1 MKTVYIP
8 KGETVHYESLA
19 TEHLVVHG
27 RLHVTYGVKAQSITG
42 SGVIDAGSIN
52 ADTVCIDDVESGT
65 VICKRLIAKRVQ
77 APEVFASESA
87 AVSCFLSAAYVETG
101 KLTAAISEVDEVVA
115 QEVVNLTPKKR
126 TLFGTLFASML
137 RSFWTA
143 LTAPRQ
149 KAEVLDAEFVPAQ
162 EDHTETVQN
171 EGSAEFSASD
181 QSVPEVEEKQE
192 DVVDEELNRIVGLF
206 KLSREQGYNPDV
218 AIRMCFV
225 DETGTL
231 HELNRTRR
239 KNRMTITYDGYEI
252 RQLDLA
258 DLFGERDVFLS
269 ILNPLYFIEEL
280 GEDGKKLLERY
291 LPTIPHETVLSQLSE
306 PVREHLKNETIL
318 SPEGSLKRCREEI
331 RSLEERIT
339 YLRGQKDLA
348 ASQGESH
355 EQAEQE
361 VTLQADL
368 LRREIAELEQ
378 RQFSSMDVSAM
389 QERLVELSGRYEEAA
404 RDERADTSKLRE
416 QLQLLREKIARRE
429 VEKYQSKFTEALAE
443 ASARVKDLGVRYQRE
458 NAAYKAF
465 HAGMEC
471 PACHRSVTEQSLP
484 EVQAALKKVLSEL
497 YAAGSEQRAQLI
509 ELQEMDKKAA
519 DTFAQFKEDDLGKWA
534 AEAAEMEQ
542 RCASLAEQASAETER
557 LRAEIQT
564 LTADLEYGNLSQS
577 EYDHLGTCREELR
590 QSEAKIAALQTMT
603 AAQLPDFD
611 REIAQANAS
620 IAEIKRKMANVIAYI
635 SKRAELTFSQ
645 LKMNRVEISLYDV
658 VKSTGEVKDTFKFQ
672 YGGRR
677 YDRLSLSE
685 KIRAGME
692 VSELMKRLTG
702 RNYPV
707 FVDNMESVDDLANVR
722 PTGQIIMAKCVSG
735 AALQVKPI
743 RPIAFAEQRAA

>member
-1 MKTVYIP
+1 MKKIEQFQITSLMLSGFKSYEEPTELVFGNPTVITGGNGRGKSSIADAIAFAVTGCP
-8 KGETVHYESLA
+8 FFGER
-19 TEHLVVHG
+19 G
-27 RLHVTYGVKAQSITG
+27 IDRLH
-42 SGVIDAGSIN
+42 
-52 ADTVCIDDVESGT
+52 
-65 VICKRLIAKRVQ
+65 
-77 APEVFASESA
+77 
-87 AVSCFLSAAYVETG
+87 
-101 KLTAAISEVDEVVA
+101 
-115 QEVVNLTPKKR
+115 
-126 TLFGTLFASML
+126 
-137 RSFWTA
+137 
-143 LTAPRQ
+143 
-149 KAEVLDAEFVPAQ
+149 
-162 EDHTETVQN
+162 N
-171 EGSAEFSASD
+171 E
-181 QSVPEVEEKQE
+181 
-192 DVVDEELNRIVGLF
+192 N
-206 KLSREQGYNPDV
+206 NPDV
-218 AIRMCFV
+218 AIRMCLV

-269 ILNPLYFIEEL
+269 IFNPLYFIEEL

-331 RSLEERIT
+331 RGLEERIT

-361 VTLQADL
+361 LTLQADT
-368 LRREIAELEQ
+368 LREEIAELEQ

-404 RDERADTSKLRE
+404 RDERTDTSKLRE
-416 QLQLLREKIARRE
+416 QIQTLREKIARRE
-429 VEKYQSKFTEALAE
+429 GEQYQSKFTEALAE

-458 NAAYKAF
+458 SAAYKAF

-590 QSEAKIAALQTMT
+590 QSEAKIAALQDMT

>member
-1 MKTVYIP
+1 MLSGFKSYEEPTELVFGNPTVITGGNGRGKSSIADAIAFAVTGCP
-8 KGETVHYESLA
+8 FFGER
-19 TEHLVVHG
+19 G
-27 RLHVTYGVKAQSITG
+27 IDRLH
-42 SGVIDAGSIN
+42 
-52 ADTVCIDDVESGT
+52 
-65 VICKRLIAKRVQ
+65 
-77 APEVFASESA
+77 
-87 AVSCFLSAAYVETG
+87 
-101 KLTAAISEVDEVVA
+101 
-115 QEVVNLTPKKR
+115 
-126 TLFGTLFASML
+126 
-137 RSFWTA
+137 
-143 LTAPRQ
+143 
-149 KAEVLDAEFVPAQ
+149 
-162 EDHTETVQN
+162 N
-171 EGSAEFSASD
+171 E
-181 QSVPEVEEKQE
+181 
-192 DVVDEELNRIVGLF
+192 N
-206 KLSREQGYNPDV
+206 NPDI

-331 RSLEERIT
+331 RGLEERIT

-361 VTLQADL
+361 LTLQADT
-368 LRREIAELEQ
+368 LREEIAELEQ
-378 RQFSSMDVSAM
+378 RQFSGMDVSAM

-404 RDERADTSKLRE
+404 RDERTDTSKLRE
-416 QLQLLREKIARRE
+416 QLQTLREKIARRE
-429 VEKYQSKFTEALAE
+429 GDQYLSKFTEALAE

-471 PACHRSVTEQSLP
+471 PACHRSVTEQSLS

-735 AALQVKPI
+735 AALQVKPV

>member
-1 MKTVYIP
+1 MKKIEQFQITSLMLSGFKSYEEPTELVFGNPTVITGGNGRGKSSIADAIAFAVTGCP
-8 KGETVHYESLA
+8 FFGER
-19 TEHLVVHG
+19 G
-27 RLHVTYGVKAQSITG
+27 IDRLH
-42 SGVIDAGSIN
+42 
-52 ADTVCIDDVESGT
+52 
-65 VICKRLIAKRVQ
+65 
-77 APEVFASESA
+77 
-87 AVSCFLSAAYVETG
+87 
-101 KLTAAISEVDEVVA
+101 
-115 QEVVNLTPKKR
+115 
-126 TLFGTLFASML
+126 
-137 RSFWTA
+137 
-143 LTAPRQ
+143 
-149 KAEVLDAEFVPAQ
+149 
-162 EDHTETVQN
+162 N
-171 EGSAEFSASD
+171 E
-181 QSVPEVEEKQE
+181 
-192 DVVDEELNRIVGLF
+192 N
-206 KLSREQGYNPDV
+206 NPDA

-269 ILNPLYFIEEL
+269 IFNPLYFIEEL

-331 RSLEERIT
+331 RGLEERIT

-361 VTLQADL
+361 LTLQADT
-368 LRREIAELEQ
+368 LREEIAELEQ
-378 RQFSSMDVSAM
+378 RQFSGMDVSDM

-404 RDERADTSKLRE
+404 RDERTDTSKLRE
-416 QLQLLREKIARRE
+416 QLQILREKIARRE
-429 VEKYQSKFTEALAE
+429 GEQYQSKFTEALAE

-458 NAAYKAF
+458 SAAYKAF

-611 REIAQANAS
+611 REIAQANAN
-620 IAEIKRKMANVIAYI
+620 IAEIKRKMADVIAYI

-735 AALQVKPI
+735 AALQVKPV
-743 RPIAFAEQRAA
+743 RPIVFAEQRAA

>member
-1 MKTVYIP
+1 MKKIEQFQITSLMLSGFKSYEEPTELVFGNPTVITGGNGRGKSSIADAIAFAVTGCP
-8 KGETVHYESLA
+8 FFGER
-19 TEHLVVHG
+19 G
-27 RLHVTYGVKAQSITG
+27 IDRLH
-42 SGVIDAGSIN
+42 
-52 ADTVCIDDVESGT
+52 
-65 VICKRLIAKRVQ
+65 
-77 APEVFASESA
+77 
-87 AVSCFLSAAYVETG
+87 
-101 KLTAAISEVDEVVA
+101 
-115 QEVVNLTPKKR
+115 
-126 TLFGTLFASML
+126 
-137 RSFWTA
+137 
-143 LTAPRQ
+143 
-149 KAEVLDAEFVPAQ
+149 
-162 EDHTETVQN
+162 N
-171 EGSAEFSASD
+171 E
-181 QSVPEVEEKQE
+181 
-192 DVVDEELNRIVGLF
+192 N
-206 KLSREQGYNPDV
+206 NPDV

-269 ILNPLYFIEEL
+269 IFNPLYFIEEL

-331 RSLEERIT
+331 RGLEERIT

-404 RDERADTSKLRE
+404 RDEHTDTSKLRE
-416 QLQLLREKIARRE
+416 QLQTLREKIARRE
-429 VEKYQSKFTEALAE
+429 GEQYQSKFTEALAE

-458 NAAYKAF
+458 SAAYKAF

-519 DTFAQFKEDDLGKWA
+519 DAFAQFKEDDLGKWA

-564 LTADLEYGNLSQS
+564 LTADLEYGNLSQA
-577 EYDHLGTCREELR
+577 EYDRLGTCREELR
-590 QSEAKIAALQTMT
+590 QSEAKIAALQDMT

-611 REIAQANAS
+611 REIARANAN
-620 IAEIKRKMANVIAYI
+620 IAEIKRKMADVIAYI

-645 LKMNRVEISLYDV
+645 LKMNRVKISLYDV

-735 AALQVKPI
+735 AALQVKPV

>member
-1 MKTVYIP
+1 MNKIEQFRITGMTISGFKSYEAPTELTFGDPTVITGGNGRGKSSIADAIAFAVTGCP
-8 KGETVHYESLA
+8 FFGER
-19 TEHLVVHG
+19 G
-27 RLHVTYGVKAQSITG
+27 IDRLH
-42 SGVIDAGSIN
+42 
-52 ADTVCIDDVESGT
+52 
-65 VICKRLIAKRVQ
+65 
-77 APEVFASESA
+77 
-87 AVSCFLSAAYVETG
+87 
-101 KLTAAISEVDEVVA
+101 
-115 QEVVNLTPKKR
+115 
-126 TLFGTLFASML
+126 
-137 RSFWTA
+137 
-143 LTAPRQ
+143 
-149 KAEVLDAEFVPAQ
+149 
-162 EDHTETVQN
+162 N
-171 EGSAEFSASD
+171 E
-181 QSVPEVEEKQE
+181 
-192 DVVDEELNRIVGLF
+192 N
-206 KLSREQGYNPDV
+206 NPDV

-269 ILNPLYFIEEL
+269 IFNPLYFIEEL

-331 RSLEERIT
+331 RGLEERIT

-361 VTLQADL
+361 LTLQADT
-368 LRREIAELEQ
+368 LREEIAELEQ
-378 RQFSSMDVSAM
+378 RQFSGMDVSDM

-404 RDERADTSKLRE
+404 RDERTDTSKLRE
-416 QLQLLREKIARRE
+416 QLQTLREKIARRE
-429 VEKYQSKFTEALAE
+429 GEQYQSKFTEALAE

-458 NAAYKAF
+458 SAAYKAF

-542 RCASLAEQASAETER
+542 RCASLAEQASAETEC

-658 VKSTGEVKDTFKFQ
+658 MKSTGEVKDTFKFQ

-735 AALQVKPI
+735 AALQVKPV
-743 RPIAFAEQRAA
+743 RPIVFAEQRAA

>member
-1 MKTVYIP
+1 MKKIEQFQITSLMLSGFKSYEEPTELVFGNPTVITGGNGRGKSSIADAIAFAVTGCP
-8 KGETVHYESLA
+8 FFGER
-19 TEHLVVHG
+19 G
-27 RLHVTYGVKAQSITG
+27 IDRLH
-42 SGVIDAGSIN
+42 
-52 ADTVCIDDVESGT
+52 
-65 VICKRLIAKRVQ
+65 
-77 APEVFASESA
+77 
-87 AVSCFLSAAYVETG
+87 
-101 KLTAAISEVDEVVA
+101 
-115 QEVVNLTPKKR
+115 
-126 TLFGTLFASML
+126 
-137 RSFWTA
+137 
-143 LTAPRQ
+143 
-149 KAEVLDAEFVPAQ
+149 
-162 EDHTETVQN
+162 N
-171 EGSAEFSASD
+171 E
-181 QSVPEVEEKQE
+181 
-192 DVVDEELNRIVGLF
+192 N
-206 KLSREQGYNPDV
+206 NPDV

-231 HELNRTRR
+231 HELNRARR

-361 VTLQADL
+361 LTLQADT
-368 LRREIAELEQ
+368 LREEIAELEQ
-378 RQFSSMDVSAM
+378 RQFSGMDVSDM

-471 PACHRSVTEQSLP
+471 PACHRSVTEQSLS

-542 RCASLAEQASAETER
+542 RCASLAEQASAETEC

-564 LTADLEYGNLSQS
+564 LTADLEYGNLSQA
-577 EYDHLGTCREELR
+577 EYDRLGTCREELR
-590 QSEAKIAALQTMT
+590 QSEAKIAALQDMT

-611 REIAQANAS
+611 REIAQANAN
-620 IAEIKRKMANVIAYI
+620 IAEIKRKMADVIAYI

>member
-1 MKTVYIP
+1 MKKIKQFQITSLMLSGFKSYEEPTELVFGNPTVITGGNGRGKSSIADAIAFAVTGCP
-8 KGETVHYESLA
+8 FFGER
-19 TEHLVVHG
+19 G
-27 RLHVTYGVKAQSITG
+27 IDRLH
-42 SGVIDAGSIN
+42 
-52 ADTVCIDDVESGT
+52 
-65 VICKRLIAKRVQ
+65 
-77 APEVFASESA
+77 
-87 AVSCFLSAAYVETG
+87 
-101 KLTAAISEVDEVVA
+101 
-115 QEVVNLTPKKR
+115 
-126 TLFGTLFASML
+126 
-137 RSFWTA
+137 
-143 LTAPRQ
+143 
-149 KAEVLDAEFVPAQ
+149 
-162 EDHTETVQN
+162 N
-171 EGSAEFSASD
+171 E
-181 QSVPEVEEKQE
+181 
-192 DVVDEELNRIVGLF
+192 N
-206 KLSREQGYNPDV
+206 NPDV

-331 RSLEERIT
+331 RSLEEHIT

-361 VTLQADL
+361 LTLQADT
-368 LRREIAELEQ
+368 LREEIAELEQ
-378 RQFSSMDVSAM
+378 RQFSGMDVSDM

-471 PACHRSVTEQSLP
+471 PACHRSVTEQSLS

-519 DTFAQFKEDDLGKWA
+519 DTFARFKEDDLGKWA

-542 RCASLAEQASAETER
+542 RCASLAEQASAETEC

-564 LTADLEYGNLSQS
+564 LTADLEYGNLSQA
-577 EYDHLGTCREELR
+577 EYDRLGTCREELR
-590 QSEAKIAALQTMT
+590 QSEAKIAALQDMT

-611 REIAQANAS
+611 REIAQANAN
-620 IAEIKRKMANVIAYI
+620 IAEIKRKMADVIAYI

>member
-1 MKTVYIP
+1 MKKIEQFQITSLMLSGFKSYEEPTELVFGNPTVITGGNGRGKSSIADAIAFAVTGCP
-8 KGETVHYESLA
+8 FFGER
-19 TEHLVVHG
+19 G
-27 RLHVTYGVKAQSITG
+27 IDRLH
-42 SGVIDAGSIN
+42 
-52 ADTVCIDDVESGT
+52 
-65 VICKRLIAKRVQ
+65 
-77 APEVFASESA
+77 
-87 AVSCFLSAAYVETG
+87 
-101 KLTAAISEVDEVVA
+101 
-115 QEVVNLTPKKR
+115 
-126 TLFGTLFASML
+126 
-137 RSFWTA
+137 
-143 LTAPRQ
+143 
-149 KAEVLDAEFVPAQ
+149 
-162 EDHTETVQN
+162 N
-171 EGSAEFSASD
+171 E
-181 QSVPEVEEKQE
+181 
-192 DVVDEELNRIVGLF
+192 N
-206 KLSREQGYNPDV
+206 NPDA

-269 ILNPLYFIEEL
+269 IFNPLYFIEEL

-331 RSLEERIT
+331 RGLEERIT

-361 VTLQADL
+361 LTLQADT
-368 LRREIAELEQ
+368 LREEIAELEQ
-378 RQFSSMDVSAM
+378 RQFSGMDVSDM

-471 PACHRSVTEQSLP
+471 PACHRSVTEQSLS

-519 DTFAQFKEDDLGKWA
+519 DTFARFKEDDLGKWA

-590 QSEAKIAALQTMT
+590 QSEAKIAALQDMT

-611 REIAQANAS
+611 REIAQANAN
-620 IAEIKRKMANVIAYI
+620 IAEIKRKMADVIAYI

-672 YGGRR
+672 YSGRR

>member
-1 MKTVYIP
+1 MKKIEQFQITSLMLSGFKSYEEPTELVFGNPTVITGGNGRGKSSIADAIAFAVTGCP
-8 KGETVHYESLA
+8 FFGER
-19 TEHLVVHG
+19 G
-27 RLHVTYGVKAQSITG
+27 IDRLH
-42 SGVIDAGSIN
+42 
-52 ADTVCIDDVESGT
+52 
-65 VICKRLIAKRVQ
+65 
-77 APEVFASESA
+77 
-87 AVSCFLSAAYVETG
+87 
-101 KLTAAISEVDEVVA
+101 
-115 QEVVNLTPKKR
+115 
-126 TLFGTLFASML
+126 
-137 RSFWTA
+137 
-143 LTAPRQ
+143 
-149 KAEVLDAEFVPAQ
+149 
-162 EDHTETVQN
+162 N
-171 EGSAEFSASD
+171 E
-181 QSVPEVEEKQE
+181 
-192 DVVDEELNRIVGLF
+192 N
-206 KLSREQGYNPDV
+206 NPDA

-269 ILNPLYFIEEL
+269 IFNPLYFIEEL

-331 RSLEERIT
+331 RGLEERIT

-361 VTLQADL
+361 LTLQADT
-368 LRREIAELEQ
+368 LREEIAELEQ
-378 RQFSSMDVSAM
+378 RQFSGMDVSDM

-458 NAAYKAF
+458 SAAYKAF

-611 REIAQANAS
+611 REIAQANAN
-620 IAEIKRKMANVIAYI
+620 IAEIKRKMADVIAYI

-735 AALQVKPI
+735 AALQVKPV
-743 RPIAFAEQRAA
+743 RPIVFAEQRAA

>member
-1 MKTVYIP
+1 MKKIEQFQITSLMLSGFKSYEEPTELVFGNPTVITGGNGRGKSSIADAIAFAVTGCP
-8 KGETVHYESLA
+8 FFGER
-19 TEHLVVHG
+19 G
-27 RLHVTYGVKAQSITG
+27 IDRLH
-42 SGVIDAGSIN
+42 
-52 ADTVCIDDVESGT
+52 
-65 VICKRLIAKRVQ
+65 
-77 APEVFASESA
+77 
-87 AVSCFLSAAYVETG
+87 
-101 KLTAAISEVDEVVA
+101 
-115 QEVVNLTPKKR
+115 
-126 TLFGTLFASML
+126 
-137 RSFWTA
+137 
-143 LTAPRQ
+143 
-149 KAEVLDAEFVPAQ
+149 
-162 EDHTETVQN
+162 N
-171 EGSAEFSASD
+171 E
-181 QSVPEVEEKQE
+181 
-192 DVVDEELNRIVGLF
+192 N
-206 KLSREQGYNPDV
+206 NPDV

-269 ILNPLYFIEEL
+269 IFNPLYFIEEL

-331 RSLEERIT
+331 RGLEERIT

-361 VTLQADL
+361 LTLQADT
-368 LRREIAELEQ
+368 LREEIAELEQ
-378 RQFSSMDVSAM
+378 RQFFGMDVSDM

-404 RDERADTSKLRE
+404 RDERTDTSKLRE
-416 QLQLLREKIARRE
+416 QLQTLREKIARRE
-429 VEKYQSKFTEALAE
+429 GEQYQSKFTEALAE

-458 NAAYKAF
+458 SAAYKAF

-577 EYDHLGTCREELR
+577 EYNHLGTCREELR

-735 AALQVKPI
+735 AALQVKPV
-743 RPIAFAEQRAA
+743 RPIVFAEQRAA

>member
-1 MKTVYIP
+1 MKKIEQFQITSLMLSGFKSYEEPTELVFGNPTVITGGNGRGKSSIADAIAFAVTGCP
-8 KGETVHYESLA
+8 FFGER
-19 TEHLVVHG
+19 G
-27 RLHVTYGVKAQSITG
+27 IDRLH
-42 SGVIDAGSIN
+42 
-52 ADTVCIDDVESGT
+52 
-65 VICKRLIAKRVQ
+65 
-77 APEVFASESA
+77 
-87 AVSCFLSAAYVETG
+87 
-101 KLTAAISEVDEVVA
+101 
-115 QEVVNLTPKKR
+115 
-126 TLFGTLFASML
+126 
-137 RSFWTA
+137 
-143 LTAPRQ
+143 
-149 KAEVLDAEFVPAQ
+149 
-162 EDHTETVQN
+162 N
-171 EGSAEFSASD
+171 E
-181 QSVPEVEEKQE
+181 
-192 DVVDEELNRIVGLF
+192 N
-206 KLSREQGYNPDV
+206 NPDV

-318 SPEGSLKRCREEI
+318 SPEGSLKRCREGI

-361 VTLQADL
+361 LTLQADT
-368 LRREIAELEQ
+368 LREEIAELEQ
-378 RQFSSMDVSAM
+378 RQFSGMDVSDM

-404 RDERADTSKLRE
+404 RDERTDTSKLRE
-416 QLQLLREKIARRE
+416 QLQTLREKIARRE
-429 VEKYQSKFTEALAE
+429 GEQYQSKFTEALAE

>member
-1 MKTVYIP
+1 MKKIEQFQITSLMLSGFKSYEEPTELVFGNPTVITGGNGRGKSSIADAIAFAVTGCP
-8 KGETVHYESLA
+8 FFGER
-19 TEHLVVHG
+19 G
-27 RLHVTYGVKAQSITG
+27 IDRLH
-42 SGVIDAGSIN
+42 
-52 ADTVCIDDVESGT
+52 
-65 VICKRLIAKRVQ
+65 
-77 APEVFASESA
+77 
-87 AVSCFLSAAYVETG
+87 
-101 KLTAAISEVDEVVA
+101 
-115 QEVVNLTPKKR
+115 
-126 TLFGTLFASML
+126 
-137 RSFWTA
+137 
-143 LTAPRQ
+143 
-149 KAEVLDAEFVPAQ
+149 
-162 EDHTETVQN
+162 N
-171 EGSAEFSASD
+171 E
-181 QSVPEVEEKQE
+181 
-192 DVVDEELNRIVGLF
+192 N
-206 KLSREQGYNPDV
+206 NPDV

-269 ILNPLYFIEEL
+269 IFNPLYFIEEL

-331 RSLEERIT
+331 RGLEERIT

-361 VTLQADL
+361 LTLQADT
-368 LRREIAELEQ
+368 LREEIAELEQ
-378 RQFSSMDVSAM
+378 RQFSGMDVSDM

-404 RDERADTSKLRE
+404 RDERTDTSKLRE
-416 QLQLLREKIARRE
+416 QLQTLREKIARRE
-429 VEKYQSKFTEALAE
+429 GEQYQSKFTEALAE

-458 NAAYKAF
+458 SAAYKAF

-471 PACHRSVTEQSLP
+471 PACHRSVTEQSLS

-542 RCASLAEQASAETER
+542 RCASLAEQASAETEC

-564 LTADLEYGNLSQS
+564 LTADLEYGNLSQA
-577 EYDHLGTCREELR
+577 EYDRLGTCREELR
-590 QSEAKIAALQTMT
+590 QSEAKIAALQDMT

-611 REIAQANAS
+611 HEIAQANAN
-620 IAEIKRKMANVIAYI
+620 IAEIKRKMADVIAYI

>member
-1 MKTVYIP
+1 MKKIEQFQITSLMLSGFKSYEEPTELVFGNPTVITGGNGRGKSSIADAIAFAVTGCP
-8 KGETVHYESLA
+8 FFGER
-19 TEHLVVHG
+19 G
-27 RLHVTYGVKAQSITG
+27 IDRLH
-42 SGVIDAGSIN
+42 
-52 ADTVCIDDVESGT
+52 
-65 VICKRLIAKRVQ
+65 
-77 APEVFASESA
+77 
-87 AVSCFLSAAYVETG
+87 
-101 KLTAAISEVDEVVA
+101 
-115 QEVVNLTPKKR
+115 
-126 TLFGTLFASML
+126 
-137 RSFWTA
+137 
-143 LTAPRQ
+143 
-149 KAEVLDAEFVPAQ
+149 
-162 EDHTETVQN
+162 N
-171 EGSAEFSASD
+171 E
-181 QSVPEVEEKQE
+181 
-192 DVVDEELNRIVGLF
+192 N
-206 KLSREQGYNPDV
+206 NPDV

-269 ILNPLYFIEEL
+269 IFNPLYFIEEL

-331 RSLEERIT
+331 RGLEERIT

-361 VTLQADL
+361 LTLQADT
-368 LRREIAELEQ
+368 LREEIAELEQ
-378 RQFSSMDVSAM
+378 RQFSSMDVSTM

-404 RDERADTSKLRE
+404 RDERTDTSKLRE
-416 QLQLLREKIARRE
+416 QLQTLREKIARRE
-429 VEKYQSKFTEALAE
+429 GEQYQSKFTEALAE

-590 QSEAKIAALQTMT
+590 QSEAKIAALQDMT
-603 AAQLPDFD
+603 AVQLPDFD
-611 REIAQANAS
+611 REIAQANAN
-620 IAEIKRKMANVIAYI
+620 IAEIKRKMADVIAYI

>member
-1 MKTVYIP
+1 MKKIEQFQITSLMLSGFKSYEEPTELVFGNPTVITGGNGRGKSSIADAIAFAVTGCP
-8 KGETVHYESLA
+8 FFGER
-19 TEHLVVHG
+19 G
-27 RLHVTYGVKAQSITG
+27 IDRLH
-42 SGVIDAGSIN
+42 
-52 ADTVCIDDVESGT
+52 
-65 VICKRLIAKRVQ
+65 
-77 APEVFASESA
+77 
-87 AVSCFLSAAYVETG
+87 
-101 KLTAAISEVDEVVA
+101 
-115 QEVVNLTPKKR
+115 
-126 TLFGTLFASML
+126 
-137 RSFWTA
+137 
-143 LTAPRQ
+143 
-149 KAEVLDAEFVPAQ
+149 
-162 EDHTETVQN
+162 N
-171 EGSAEFSASD
+171 E
-181 QSVPEVEEKQE
+181 
-192 DVVDEELNRIVGLF
+192 N
-206 KLSREQGYNPDV
+206 NPDV
-218 AIRMCFV
+218 AIRMCLV

-269 ILNPLYFIEEL
+269 IFNPLYFIEEL

-331 RSLEERIT
+331 RGLEERIT

-361 VTLQADL
+361 LTLQADT
-368 LRREIAELEQ
+368 LREEIAELEQ

-404 RDERADTSKLRE
+404 RDERTDTSKLRE
-416 QLQLLREKIARRE
+416 QIQTLREKIARRE
-429 VEKYQSKFTEALAE
+429 GEQYQSKFTEALAE

-458 NAAYKAF
+458 SAAYKAF

>member
-1 MKTVYIP
+1 MKKIEQFQITSLMLSGFKSYEEPTELVFGNPTVITGGNGRGKSSIADAIAFAVTGCP
-8 KGETVHYESLA
+8 FFGER
-19 TEHLVVHG
+19 G
-27 RLHVTYGVKAQSITG
+27 IDRLH
-42 SGVIDAGSIN
+42 
-52 ADTVCIDDVESGT
+52 
-65 VICKRLIAKRVQ
+65 
-77 APEVFASESA
+77 
-87 AVSCFLSAAYVETG
+87 
-101 KLTAAISEVDEVVA
+101 
-115 QEVVNLTPKKR
+115 
-126 TLFGTLFASML
+126 
-137 RSFWTA
+137 
-143 LTAPRQ
+143 
-149 KAEVLDAEFVPAQ
+149 
-162 EDHTETVQN
+162 N
-171 EGSAEFSASD
+171 E
-181 QSVPEVEEKQE
+181 
-192 DVVDEELNRIVGLF
+192 N
-206 KLSREQGYNPDV
+206 NPDV

-239 KNRMTITYDGYEI
+239 KNRMTITYDGYDI

-269 ILNPLYFIEEL
+269 IFNPLYFIEEL

-331 RSLEERIT
+331 RGLEERIT

-361 VTLQADL
+361 LTLQADT
-368 LRREIAELEQ
+368 LREEIAELEQ

-404 RDERADTSKLRE
+404 RDERTDTSKLRE
-416 QLQLLREKIARRE
+416 QIQTLREKIARRE
-429 VEKYQSKFTEALAE
+429 GEQYQSKFTEALAE

-458 NAAYKAF
+458 SAAYKAF

>member
-1 MKTVYIP
+1 MKKIEQFQITSLMLSGFKSYEEPTELVFGNPTVITGGNGRGKSSIADAIAFAVTGCP
-8 KGETVHYESLA
+8 FFGER
-19 TEHLVVHG
+19 G
-27 RLHVTYGVKAQSITG
+27 IDRLH
-42 SGVIDAGSIN
+42 
-52 ADTVCIDDVESGT
+52 
-65 VICKRLIAKRVQ
+65 
-77 APEVFASESA
+77 
-87 AVSCFLSAAYVETG
+87 
-101 KLTAAISEVDEVVA
+101 
-115 QEVVNLTPKKR
+115 
-126 TLFGTLFASML
+126 
-137 RSFWTA
+137 
-143 LTAPRQ
+143 
-149 KAEVLDAEFVPAQ
+149 
-162 EDHTETVQN
+162 N
-171 EGSAEFSASD
+171 E
-181 QSVPEVEEKQE
+181 
-192 DVVDEELNRIVGLF
+192 N
-206 KLSREQGYNPDV
+206 NPDV

-231 HELNRTRR
+231 HELNRARR

-361 VTLQADL
+361 LTLQADT
-368 LRREIAELEQ
+368 LREEIAELEQ
-378 RQFSSMDVSAM
+378 RQFSGMDVSDM

-471 PACHRSVTEQSLP
+471 PACHRSVTEQSLS

-542 RCASLAEQASAETER
+542 RCASLAEQASAETEC

-564 LTADLEYGNLSQS
+564 LTADLEYGNLSQA
-577 EYDHLGTCREELR
+577 EYDRLGTCREELR

-611 REIAQANAS
+611 REIAQANAN
-620 IAEIKRKMANVIAYI
+620 IAEIKRKMADVIAYI

>member
-1 MKTVYIP
+1 MKKIEQFQITSLMLSGFKSYEEPTELVFGNPTVITGGNGRGKSSIADAIAFAVTGCP
-8 KGETVHYESLA
+8 FFGER
-19 TEHLVVHG
+19 G
-27 RLHVTYGVKAQSITG
+27 IDRLH
-42 SGVIDAGSIN
+42 
-52 ADTVCIDDVESGT
+52 
-65 VICKRLIAKRVQ
+65 
-77 APEVFASESA
+77 
-87 AVSCFLSAAYVETG
+87 
-101 KLTAAISEVDEVVA
+101 
-115 QEVVNLTPKKR
+115 
-126 TLFGTLFASML
+126 
-137 RSFWTA
+137 
-143 LTAPRQ
+143 
-149 KAEVLDAEFVPAQ
+149 
-162 EDHTETVQN
+162 N
-171 EGSAEFSASD
+171 E
-181 QSVPEVEEKQE
+181 
-192 DVVDEELNRIVGLF
+192 N
-206 KLSREQGYNPDV
+206 NPDV

-269 ILNPLYFIEEL
+269 IFNPLYFIEEL

-331 RSLEERIT
+331 RGLEERIT

-361 VTLQADL
+361 LTLQADT
-368 LRREIAELEQ
+368 LREEIAELEQ
-378 RQFSSMDVSAM
+378 RQFSGMDVSAM

-404 RDERADTSKLRE
+404 RDERTDTSKLRE
-416 QLQLLREKIARRE
+416 QLQTLREKIARRE
-429 VEKYQSKFTEALAE
+429 GEQYQSKFTEALAE

-743 RPIAFAEQRAA
+743 RPIAFAEQRDA

>member
-1 MKTVYIP
+1 MKKIEQFQITSLMLSGFKSYEEPTELVFGNPTVITGGNGRGKSSIADAIAFAVTGCP
-8 KGETVHYESLA
+8 FFGER
-19 TEHLVVHG
+19 G
-27 RLHVTYGVKAQSITG
+27 IDRLH
-42 SGVIDAGSIN
+42 
-52 ADTVCIDDVESGT
+52 
-65 VICKRLIAKRVQ
+65 
-77 APEVFASESA
+77 
-87 AVSCFLSAAYVETG
+87 
-101 KLTAAISEVDEVVA
+101 
-115 QEVVNLTPKKR
+115 
-126 TLFGTLFASML
+126 
-137 RSFWTA
+137 
-143 LTAPRQ
+143 
-149 KAEVLDAEFVPAQ
+149 
-162 EDHTETVQN
+162 N
-171 EGSAEFSASD
+171 E
-181 QSVPEVEEKQE
+181 
-192 DVVDEELNRIVGLF
+192 N
-206 KLSREQGYNPDV
+206 NPDV

-231 HELNRTRR
+231 HELSRTRR

-361 VTLQADL
+361 VTLQADI

-443 ASARVKDLGVRYQRE
+443 ASAKVKDLGVRYQRE

-497 YAAGSEQRAQLI
+497 YAAGSERRAQLI

-519 DTFAQFKEDDLGKWA
+519 DTFARFKEDDLGKWA

-542 RCASLAEQASAETER
+542 RYASLAEQASAETER

-564 LTADLEYGNLSQS
+564 LTADLEYGNLSQA
-577 EYDHLGTCREELR
+577 EYDRLGTCREELR

>member
-1 MKTVYIP
+1 MKKIEQFQITSLMFSGFKSYEEPTELVFGNPTVITGGNGRGKSSIADAIAFAVTGCP
-8 KGETVHYESLA
+8 FFGER
-19 TEHLVVHG
+19 G
-27 RLHVTYGVKAQSITG
+27 IDRLH
-42 SGVIDAGSIN
+42 
-52 ADTVCIDDVESGT
+52 
-65 VICKRLIAKRVQ
+65 
-77 APEVFASESA
+77 
-87 AVSCFLSAAYVETG
+87 
-101 KLTAAISEVDEVVA
+101 
-115 QEVVNLTPKKR
+115 
-126 TLFGTLFASML
+126 
-137 RSFWTA
+137 
-143 LTAPRQ
+143 
-149 KAEVLDAEFVPAQ
+149 
-162 EDHTETVQN
+162 N
-171 EGSAEFSASD
+171 E
-181 QSVPEVEEKQE
+181 
-192 DVVDEELNRIVGLF
+192 N
-206 KLSREQGYNPDV
+206 NPDV

-231 HELNRTRR
+231 HELSRTRR

-331 RSLEERIT
+331 RGLEERIT

-361 VTLQADL
+361 LTLQVDT
-368 LRREIAELEQ
+368 LREEIAELEQ
-378 RQFSSMDVSAM
+378 RQFSGMDVSDM

-404 RDERADTSKLRE
+404 RDERTDTSKLRE
-416 QLQLLREKIARRE
+416 QIQTLREKIARRE
-429 VEKYQSKFTEALAE
+429 GEQYQSKFTEALAE

-458 NAAYKAF
+458 SAAYKAF

-611 REIAQANAS
+611 REIAQANSS

>member
-1 MKTVYIP
+1 MKKIEQFQITSLMLSGFKSYEEPTELVFGNPTVITGGNGRGKSSIADAIAFAVTGCP
-8 KGETVHYESLA
+8 FFGER
-19 TEHLVVHG
+19 G
-27 RLHVTYGVKAQSITG
+27 IDRLH
-42 SGVIDAGSIN
+42 
-52 ADTVCIDDVESGT
+52 
-65 VICKRLIAKRVQ
+65 
-77 APEVFASESA
+77 
-87 AVSCFLSAAYVETG
+87 
-101 KLTAAISEVDEVVA
+101 
-115 QEVVNLTPKKR
+115 
-126 TLFGTLFASML
+126 
-137 RSFWTA
+137 
-143 LTAPRQ
+143 
-149 KAEVLDAEFVPAQ
+149 
-162 EDHTETVQN
+162 N
-171 EGSAEFSASD
+171 E
-181 QSVPEVEEKQE
+181 
-192 DVVDEELNRIVGLF
+192 N
-206 KLSREQGYNPDV
+206 NPDA

-269 ILNPLYFIEEL
+269 IFNPLYFIEEL

-306 PVREHLKNETIL
+306 PVREHLKNETML

-331 RSLEERIT
+331 RGLEERIT

-361 VTLQADL
+361 LTLQADT
-368 LRREIAELEQ
+368 LREEIAELEQ
-378 RQFSSMDVSAM
+378 RQFSGMDVSDM

-404 RDERADTSKLRE
+404 RDERTDTSKLRE
-416 QLQLLREKIARRE
+416 QLQTLREKIARRE
-429 VEKYQSKFTEALAE
+429 GEQYQSKFTEALAE

-458 NAAYKAF
+458 SAAYKAF

-611 REIAQANAS
+611 REIAQANAN
-620 IAEIKRKMANVIAYI
+620 IAEIKRKMADVIAYI

-735 AALQVKPI
+735 AALQVKPV
-743 RPIAFAEQRAA
+743 RPIVFAEQRAA

>member
-1 MKTVYIP
+1 MKKIEQFQITSLMLSGFKSYEEPTELVFGNPTVITGGNGRGKSSIADAIAFAVTGCP
-8 KGETVHYESLA
+8 FFGER
-19 TEHLVVHG
+19 G
-27 RLHVTYGVKAQSITG
+27 IDRLH
-42 SGVIDAGSIN
+42 
-52 ADTVCIDDVESGT
+52 
-65 VICKRLIAKRVQ
+65 
-77 APEVFASESA
+77 
-87 AVSCFLSAAYVETG
+87 
-101 KLTAAISEVDEVVA
+101 
-115 QEVVNLTPKKR
+115 
-126 TLFGTLFASML
+126 
-137 RSFWTA
+137 
-143 LTAPRQ
+143 
-149 KAEVLDAEFVPAQ
+149 
-162 EDHTETVQN
+162 N
-171 EGSAEFSASD
+171 E
-181 QSVPEVEEKQE
+181 
-192 DVVDEELNRIVGLF
+192 N
-206 KLSREQGYNPDV
+206 NPDV

-269 ILNPLYFIEEL
+269 IFNPLYFIEEL

-331 RSLEERIT
+331 RGLEERIT

-361 VTLQADL
+361 LTLQADT
-368 LRREIAELEQ
+368 LREEIAELEQ

-471 PACHRSVTEQSLP
+471 PACHRSVTEQSLS

-519 DTFAQFKEDDLGKWA
+519 DTFARFKEDDLGKWA

-542 RCASLAEQASAETER
+542 RCASLAEQASAETEC

-564 LTADLEYGNLSQS
+564 LTADLEYGNLSQA
-577 EYDHLGTCREELR
+577 EYDRLGTCREELR
-590 QSEAKIAALQTMT
+590 QSEAKIAALQDMT

-611 REIAQANAS
+611 REIAQANAN
-620 IAEIKRKMANVIAYI
+620 IAEIKRKMADVIAYI

>member
-1 MKTVYIP
+1 MKKIEQFQITSLMLSGFKSYEEPTELVFGNPTVITGGNGRGKSSIADAIAFAVTGCP
-8 KGETVHYESLA
+8 FFGER
-19 TEHLVVHG
+19 G
-27 RLHVTYGVKAQSITG
+27 IDRLH
-42 SGVIDAGSIN
+42 
-52 ADTVCIDDVESGT
+52 
-65 VICKRLIAKRVQ
+65 
-77 APEVFASESA
+77 
-87 AVSCFLSAAYVETG
+87 
-101 KLTAAISEVDEVVA
+101 
-115 QEVVNLTPKKR
+115 
-126 TLFGTLFASML
+126 
-137 RSFWTA
+137 
-143 LTAPRQ
+143 
-149 KAEVLDAEFVPAQ
+149 
-162 EDHTETVQN
+162 N
-171 EGSAEFSASD
+171 E
-181 QSVPEVEEKQE
+181 
-192 DVVDEELNRIVGLF
+192 N
-206 KLSREQGYNPDV
+206 NPDA

-269 ILNPLYFIEEL
+269 IFNPLYFIEEL

-331 RSLEERIT
+331 RGLEERIT

-361 VTLQADL
+361 LTLQADT
-368 LRREIAELEQ
+368 LREEIAELEQ
-378 RQFSSMDVSAM
+378 RQFSGMDVSDM

-471 PACHRSVTEQSLP
+471 PACHRSVTEQSLS

-519 DTFAQFKEDDLGKWA
+519 DTFARFKEDDLGKWA

-542 RCASLAEQASAETER
+542 RCASLAEQASAETEC

-611 REIAQANAS
+611 REIAQANAN
-620 IAEIKRKMANVIAYI
+620 IAEIKRKMADVIAYI

>member
-1 MKTVYIP
+1 MKKIEQFQITSLMLSGFKSYEEPTELVFGNPTVITGGNGRGKSSIADAIAFAVTGCP
-8 KGETVHYESLA
+8 FFGER
-19 TEHLVVHG
+19 G
-27 RLHVTYGVKAQSITG
+27 IDRLH
-42 SGVIDAGSIN
+42 
-52 ADTVCIDDVESGT
+52 
-65 VICKRLIAKRVQ
+65 
-77 APEVFASESA
+77 
-87 AVSCFLSAAYVETG
+87 
-101 KLTAAISEVDEVVA
+101 
-115 QEVVNLTPKKR
+115 
-126 TLFGTLFASML
+126 
-137 RSFWTA
+137 
-143 LTAPRQ
+143 
-149 KAEVLDAEFVPAQ
+149 
-162 EDHTETVQN
+162 N
-171 EGSAEFSASD
+171 E
-181 QSVPEVEEKQE
+181 
-192 DVVDEELNRIVGLF
+192 N
-206 KLSREQGYNPDV
+206 NPDV
-218 AIRMCFV
+218 AIRMCLV

-269 ILNPLYFIEEL
+269 IFNPLYFIEEL

-331 RSLEERIT
+331 RGLEERIT

-361 VTLQADL
+361 LTLQADT
-368 LRREIAELEQ
+368 LREEIAELEQ
-378 RQFSSMDVSAM
+378 RQFSGMDVSDM

-404 RDERADTSKLRE
+404 RDERTDTSKLRE
-416 QLQLLREKIARRE
+416 QLQTLREKIARRE
-429 VEKYQSKFTEALAE
+429 GEQYQSKFTEALAE

-611 REIAQANAS
+611 REIAQANAN
-620 IAEIKRKMANVIAYI
+620 IAEIKRKMADVIAYI

-735 AALQVKPI
+735 AALQVKPV
-743 RPIAFAEQRAA
+743 RPIVFTEQRAA

>member
-1 MKTVYIP
+1 MKKIEQFQITSLMLSGFKSYEEPTELVFGNPTVITGGNGRGKSSIADAIAFAVTGCP
-8 KGETVHYESLA
+8 FFGER
-19 TEHLVVHG
+19 G
-27 RLHVTYGVKAQSITG
+27 IDRLH
-42 SGVIDAGSIN
+42 
-52 ADTVCIDDVESGT
+52 
-65 VICKRLIAKRVQ
+65 
-77 APEVFASESA
+77 
-87 AVSCFLSAAYVETG
+87 
-101 KLTAAISEVDEVVA
+101 
-115 QEVVNLTPKKR
+115 
-126 TLFGTLFASML
+126 
-137 RSFWTA
+137 
-143 LTAPRQ
+143 
-149 KAEVLDAEFVPAQ
+149 
-162 EDHTETVQN
+162 N
-171 EGSAEFSASD
+171 E
-181 QSVPEVEEKQE
+181 
-192 DVVDEELNRIVGLF
+192 N
-206 KLSREQGYNPDV
+206 NPDV

-269 ILNPLYFIEEL
+269 IFNPLYFIEEL

-331 RSLEERIT
+331 RDLEERIT

-361 VTLQADL
+361 LTLQADT
-368 LRREIAELEQ
+368 LREEIAELEQ
-378 RQFSSMDVSAM
+378 RQFSGMDVSDM

-404 RDERADTSKLRE
+404 RDERTDTSKLRE
-416 QLQLLREKIARRE
+416 QLQTLREKIARRE
-429 VEKYQSKFTEALAE
+429 GEQYQSKFTEALAE

-458 NAAYKAF
+458 SAAYKAF

-611 REIAQANAS
+611 REIAQANSS
-620 IAEIKRKMANVIAYI
+620 IAEIKRKMADVIAYI

-735 AALQVKPI
+735 AALQVKPV
-743 RPIAFAEQRAA
+743 RPIVFAEQRAA

>member
-1 MKTVYIP
+1 MKKIEQFQITSLMLSGFKSYEEPTELVFGNPTVITGGNGRGKSSIADAIAFAVTGCP
-8 KGETVHYESLA
+8 FFGER
-19 TEHLVVHG
+19 G
-27 RLHVTYGVKAQSITG
+27 IDRLH
-42 SGVIDAGSIN
+42 
-52 ADTVCIDDVESGT
+52 
-65 VICKRLIAKRVQ
+65 
-77 APEVFASESA
+77 
-87 AVSCFLSAAYVETG
+87 
-101 KLTAAISEVDEVVA
+101 
-115 QEVVNLTPKKR
+115 
-126 TLFGTLFASML
+126 
-137 RSFWTA
+137 
-143 LTAPRQ
+143 
-149 KAEVLDAEFVPAQ
+149 
-162 EDHTETVQN
+162 N
-171 EGSAEFSASD
+171 E
-181 QSVPEVEEKQE
+181 
-192 DVVDEELNRIVGLF
+192 N
-206 KLSREQGYNPDV
+206 NPDV

-225 DETGTL
+225 DEAGTL

-331 RSLEERIT
+331 RGLEERIT

-361 VTLQADL
+361 LTLQADT
-368 LRREIAELEQ
+368 LREEIAELEQ
-378 RQFSSMDVSAM
+378 RQFSGMDVSDM

-404 RDERADTSKLRE
+404 RDERTDTSKLRE
-416 QLQLLREKIARRE
+416 QLQTLREKIARRE
-429 VEKYQSKFTEALAE
+429 GEQYQSKFTEALAE

-458 NAAYKAF
+458 SAAYKAF

-735 AALQVKPI
+735 AALQVKPV
-743 RPIAFAEQRAA
+743 RPIVFAEQRAA

>member
-1 MKTVYIP
+1 MKKIEQFQITSLMLSGFKSYEEPTELVFGNPTVITGGNGRGKSSIADAIAFAVTGCP
-8 KGETVHYESLA
+8 FFGER
-19 TEHLVVHG
+19 G
-27 RLHVTYGVKAQSITG
+27 IDRLH
-42 SGVIDAGSIN
+42 
-52 ADTVCIDDVESGT
+52 
-65 VICKRLIAKRVQ
+65 
-77 APEVFASESA
+77 
-87 AVSCFLSAAYVETG
+87 
-101 KLTAAISEVDEVVA
+101 
-115 QEVVNLTPKKR
+115 
-126 TLFGTLFASML
+126 
-137 RSFWTA
+137 
-143 LTAPRQ
+143 
-149 KAEVLDAEFVPAQ
+149 
-162 EDHTETVQN
+162 N
-171 EGSAEFSASD
+171 E
-181 QSVPEVEEKQE
+181 
-192 DVVDEELNRIVGLF
+192 N
-206 KLSREQGYNPDV
+206 NPDV

-269 ILNPLYFIEEL
+269 IFNPLYFIEEL

-361 VTLQADL
+361 LTLQADT
-368 LRREIAELEQ
+368 LREEIAELEQ
-378 RQFSSMDVSAM
+378 RQFSGMDVSDM

-519 DTFAQFKEDDLGKWA
+519 DTFARFKEDDLGKWA

-542 RCASLAEQASAETER
+542 RCASLAEQASAETEC

-564 LTADLEYGNLSQS
+564 LTADLEYGNLSQA
-577 EYDHLGTCREELR
+577 EYDRLGTCREELR
-590 QSEAKIAALQTMT
+590 QSEAKIAALQDMT

-611 REIAQANAS
+611 REIAQANAN
-620 IAEIKRKMANVIAYI
+620 IAEIKRKMADVIAYI

>member
-1 MKTVYIP
+1 MKNNYSIAQRNAIVEANLWCIDSVIRQNRPLMRAARLEYDDVYQQ
-8 KGETVHYESLA
+8 LA
-19 TEHLVVHG
+19 LRLIKAVAGYDPEKG
-27 RLHVTYGVKAQSITG
+27 RLEQHIFAQLKYELLSCR
-42 SGVIDAGSIN
+42 SAY
-52 ADTVCIDDVESGT
+52 
-65 VICKRLIAKRVQ
+65 RL
-77 APEVFASESA
+77 
-87 AVSCFLSAAYVETG
+87 CG
-101 KLTAAISEVDEVVA
+101 
-115 QEVVNLTPKKR
+115 
-126 TLFGTLFASML
+126 
-137 RSFWTA
+137 
-143 LTAPRQ
+143 
-149 KAEVLDAEFVPAQ
+149 
-162 EDHTETVQN
+162 
-171 EGSAEFSASD
+171 
-181 QSVPEVEEKQE
+181 
-192 DVVDEELNRIVGLF
+192 
-206 KLSREQGYNPDV
+206 NPDV

-269 ILNPLYFIEEL
+269 IFNPLYFIEEL

-361 VTLQADL
+361 LTLQADL

-519 DTFAQFKEDDLGKWA
+519 DTFARFKEDDLGKWA

-542 RCASLAEQASAETER
+542 RCASLAEQASAETEC

-564 LTADLEYGNLSQS
+564 LTADLEYGNLSQA
-577 EYDHLGTCREELR
+577 EYDRLGTCREELR
-590 QSEAKIAALQTMT
+590 QSEAKIAAIQTMT

-611 REIAQANAS
+611 REIAQANAN
-620 IAEIKRKMANVIAYI
+620 IAEIKRKMADVIAYI

-735 AALQVKPI
+735 AALQVKPV
-743 RPIAFAEQRAA
+743 RPIVFAEQRAA

>member
-1 MKTVYIP
+1 MKKIEQFQITSLMLSGFKSYEEPTELVFGNPTVITGGNGRGKSSIADAIAFAVTGCP
-8 KGETVHYESLA
+8 FFGER
-19 TEHLVVHG
+19 G
-27 RLHVTYGVKAQSITG
+27 IDRLH
-42 SGVIDAGSIN
+42 
-52 ADTVCIDDVESGT
+52 
-65 VICKRLIAKRVQ
+65 
-77 APEVFASESA
+77 
-87 AVSCFLSAAYVETG
+87 
-101 KLTAAISEVDEVVA
+101 
-115 QEVVNLTPKKR
+115 
-126 TLFGTLFASML
+126 
-137 RSFWTA
+137 
-143 LTAPRQ
+143 
-149 KAEVLDAEFVPAQ
+149 
-162 EDHTETVQN
+162 N
-171 EGSAEFSASD
+171 E
-181 QSVPEVEEKQE
+181 
-192 DVVDEELNRIVGLF
+192 N
-206 KLSREQGYNPDV
+206 NPDV

-269 ILNPLYFIEEL
+269 IFNPLYFIEEL

-331 RSLEERIT
+331 RGLEERIT

-361 VTLQADL
+361 LTLQADT
-368 LRREIAELEQ
+368 LREEIAELEQ
-378 RQFSSMDVSAM
+378 RQFSGMDVSDM

-404 RDERADTSKLRE
+404 RDERTDTSKLRE
-416 QLQLLREKIARRE
+416 QIQTLREKIARRE
-429 VEKYQSKFTEALAE
+429 GEQYQSKFTEALAE

-458 NAAYKAF
+458 SAAYKAF

-611 REIAQANAS
+611 REIAQANSS

-692 VSELMKRLTG
+692 VSEMMKRLTG

>member
-1 MKTVYIP
+1 MKKIEQFQITSLMLSGFKSYEEPTELVFGNPTVITGGNGRGKSSIADAIAFAVTGCP
-8 KGETVHYESLA
+8 FFGER
-19 TEHLVVHG
+19 G
-27 RLHVTYGVKAQSITG
+27 IDRLH
-42 SGVIDAGSIN
+42 
-52 ADTVCIDDVESGT
+52 
-65 VICKRLIAKRVQ
+65 
-77 APEVFASESA
+77 
-87 AVSCFLSAAYVETG
+87 
-101 KLTAAISEVDEVVA
+101 
-115 QEVVNLTPKKR
+115 
-126 TLFGTLFASML
+126 
-137 RSFWTA
+137 
-143 LTAPRQ
+143 
-149 KAEVLDAEFVPAQ
+149 
-162 EDHTETVQN
+162 N
-171 EGSAEFSASD
+171 E
-181 QSVPEVEEKQE
+181 
-192 DVVDEELNRIVGLF
+192 N
-206 KLSREQGYNPDV
+206 NPDV

-361 VTLQADL
+361 VTLQAGL

-471 PACHRSVTEQSLP
+471 PACHRSVTEQSLS

-519 DTFAQFKEDDLGKWA
+519 DTFARFKEDDLGKWA

-542 RCASLAEQASAETER
+542 RCASLAEQASAETEC

-564 LTADLEYGNLSQS
+564 LTADLEYGNLSQA
-577 EYDHLGTCREELR
+577 EYDRLGTCREELR
-590 QSEAKIAALQTMT
+590 QSEAKIAALQDMT

-611 REIAQANAS
+611 REIAQANAN
-620 IAEIKRKMANVIAYI
+620 IAEIKRKMADVIAYI

-672 YGGRR
+672 YGG
-677 YDRLSLSE
+677 RLSLSE

>member
-1 MKTVYIP
+1 MKKIEQFQITSLMLSGFKSYEEPTELVFGNPTVITGGNGRGKSSIADAIAFAVTGCP
-8 KGETVHYESLA
+8 FFGER
-19 TEHLVVHG
+19 G
-27 RLHVTYGVKAQSITG
+27 IDRLH
-42 SGVIDAGSIN
+42 
-52 ADTVCIDDVESGT
+52 
-65 VICKRLIAKRVQ
+65 
-77 APEVFASESA
+77 
-87 AVSCFLSAAYVETG
+87 
-101 KLTAAISEVDEVVA
+101 
-115 QEVVNLTPKKR
+115 
-126 TLFGTLFASML
+126 
-137 RSFWTA
+137 
-143 LTAPRQ
+143 
-149 KAEVLDAEFVPAQ
+149 
-162 EDHTETVQN
+162 N
-171 EGSAEFSASD
+171 E
-181 QSVPEVEEKQE
+181 
-192 DVVDEELNRIVGLF
+192 N
-206 KLSREQGYNPDV
+206 NPDV

-331 RSLEERIT
+331 RGLEERIT

-361 VTLQADL
+361 LTLQADT
-368 LRREIAELEQ
+368 LREEIVELEQ

-471 PACHRSVTEQSLP
+471 PACHRSVTEQSLS

-519 DTFAQFKEDDLGKWA
+519 DTFARFKEDDLGKWA

-542 RCASLAEQASAETER
+542 RCASLAEQASAETEC

-564 LTADLEYGNLSQS
+564 LTADLEYGNLSQA
-577 EYDHLGTCREELR
+577 EYDRLGTCREELR
-590 QSEAKIAALQTMT
+590 QSEAKIAALQDMT

-611 REIAQANAS
+611 REIAQANAN
-620 IAEIKRKMANVIAYI
+620 IAEIKRKMADVIAYI

-743 RPIAFAEQRAA
+743 RPHCLCGAESRMMEVKPFGRKNLR

>member
-1 MKTVYIP
+1 MKKIEQFQITSLMLSGFKSYEEPTELVFGNPTVITGGNGRGKSSIADAIAFAVTGCP
-8 KGETVHYESLA
+8 FFGER
-19 TEHLVVHG
+19 G
-27 RLHVTYGVKAQSITG
+27 IDRLH
-42 SGVIDAGSIN
+42 
-52 ADTVCIDDVESGT
+52 
-65 VICKRLIAKRVQ
+65 
-77 APEVFASESA
+77 
-87 AVSCFLSAAYVETG
+87 
-101 KLTAAISEVDEVVA
+101 
-115 QEVVNLTPKKR
+115 
-126 TLFGTLFASML
+126 
-137 RSFWTA
+137 
-143 LTAPRQ
+143 
-149 KAEVLDAEFVPAQ
+149 
-162 EDHTETVQN
+162 N
-171 EGSAEFSASD
+171 E
-181 QSVPEVEEKQE
+181 
-192 DVVDEELNRIVGLF
+192 N
-206 KLSREQGYNPDV
+206 NPDV

-361 VTLQADL
+361 VTLQADI
-368 LRREIAELEQ
+368 LRREIVELEQ
-378 RQFSSMDVSAM
+378 RQFSGMDVSAM

-519 DTFAQFKEDDLGKWA
+519 DTFAQFKEEDLGKWA
-534 AEAAEMEQ
+534 AEATEMEQ
-542 RCASLAEQASAETER
+542 RCAALAEQASTETER

-564 LTADLEYGNLSQS
+564 LTADLEYGNLSQA
-577 EYDHLGTCREELR
+577 EYDRLGTCREELR

-603 AAQLPDFD
+603 ATQLPDFD
-611 REIAQANAS
+611 REIAQANAN
-620 IAEIKRKMANVIAYI
+620 IAEIKRKMADVIAYI

-735 AALQVKPI
+735 AALQVKPV
-743 RPIAFAEQRAA
+743 RPIVFAEQRAA

>member
-1 MKTVYIP
+1 MKKIEQFQITSLMLSGFKSYEEPTELVFGNPTVITGGNGRGKSSIADAIAFAVTGCP
-8 KGETVHYESLA
+8 FFGER
-19 TEHLVVHG
+19 G
-27 RLHVTYGVKAQSITG
+27 IDRLH
-42 SGVIDAGSIN
+42 
-52 ADTVCIDDVESGT
+52 
-65 VICKRLIAKRVQ
+65 
-77 APEVFASESA
+77 
-87 AVSCFLSAAYVETG
+87 
-101 KLTAAISEVDEVVA
+101 
-115 QEVVNLTPKKR
+115 
-126 TLFGTLFASML
+126 
-137 RSFWTA
+137 
-143 LTAPRQ
+143 
-149 KAEVLDAEFVPAQ
+149 
-162 EDHTETVQN
+162 N
-171 EGSAEFSASD
+171 E
-181 QSVPEVEEKQE
+181 
-192 DVVDEELNRIVGLF
+192 N
-206 KLSREQGYNPDV
+206 NPDA

-269 ILNPLYFIEEL
+269 IFNPLYFIEEL

-331 RSLEERIT
+331 RGLEERIT

-361 VTLQADL
+361 LTLQADT
-368 LRREIAELEQ
+368 LREEIAELEQ
-378 RQFSSMDVSAM
+378 RQFSGMDVSDM

-404 RDERADTSKLRE
+404 RDERTDTSKLRE
-416 QLQLLREKIARRE
+416 QLQTLREKIARRE
-429 VEKYQSKFTEALAE
+429 GEQYQSKFTEALAE

-458 NAAYKAF
+458 SAAYKAF

-611 REIAQANAS
+611 REIAQANAN
-620 IAEIKRKMANVIAYI
+620 IAEIKRKMADVIAYI

-658 VKSTGEVKDTFKFQ
+658 LKSTGEVKDTFKFQ

-735 AALQVKPI
+735 AALQVKPV

>member
-1 MKTVYIP
+1 MKKIEQFQITSLMLSGFKSYEEPTELVFGNPTVITGGNGRGKSSIADAIAFAVTGCP
-8 KGETVHYESLA
+8 FFGER
-19 TEHLVVHG
+19 G
-27 RLHVTYGVKAQSITG
+27 IDRLH
-42 SGVIDAGSIN
+42 
-52 ADTVCIDDVESGT
+52 
-65 VICKRLIAKRVQ
+65 
-77 APEVFASESA
+77 
-87 AVSCFLSAAYVETG
+87 
-101 KLTAAISEVDEVVA
+101 
-115 QEVVNLTPKKR
+115 
-126 TLFGTLFASML
+126 
-137 RSFWTA
+137 
-143 LTAPRQ
+143 
-149 KAEVLDAEFVPAQ
+149 
-162 EDHTETVQN
+162 N
-171 EGSAEFSASD
+171 E
-181 QSVPEVEEKQE
+181 
-192 DVVDEELNRIVGLF
+192 N
-206 KLSREQGYNPDV
+206 NPDV

-258 DLFGERDVFLS
+258 DFFGERDVFLS
-269 ILNPLYFIEEL
+269 IFNPLYFIEEL

-331 RSLEERIT
+331 RGLEERIT

-361 VTLQADL
+361 LTLQADT
-368 LRREIAELEQ
+368 LREEIAELEQ
-378 RQFSSMDVSAM
+378 RQFSGMDVSDM

-404 RDERADTSKLRE
+404 RDERTDTSKLRE
-416 QLQLLREKIARRE
+416 QLQTLREKIARRE

-458 NAAYKAF
+458 SAAYKAF

-471 PACHRSVTEQSLP
+471 PACHRSVTEQSLS

-519 DTFAQFKEDDLGKWA
+519 DTFARFKEDDLGKWA

-542 RCASLAEQASAETER
+542 RCASLAEQASAETEC

-564 LTADLEYGNLSQS
+564 LTADLEYGNLSQA
-577 EYDHLGTCREELR
+577 EYDRLGTCREELR

-620 IAEIKRKMANVIAYI
+620 IAEIKRKIANVIAYI

>member
-1 MKTVYIP
+1 MKKIEQFQITSLMLSGFKSYEEPTELVFGNPTVITGGNGRGKSSIADAIAFAVTGCP
-8 KGETVHYESLA
+8 FFGER
-19 TEHLVVHG
+19 G
-27 RLHVTYGVKAQSITG
+27 IDRLH
-42 SGVIDAGSIN
+42 
-52 ADTVCIDDVESGT
+52 
-65 VICKRLIAKRVQ
+65 
-77 APEVFASESA
+77 
-87 AVSCFLSAAYVETG
+87 
-101 KLTAAISEVDEVVA
+101 
-115 QEVVNLTPKKR
+115 
-126 TLFGTLFASML
+126 
-137 RSFWTA
+137 
-143 LTAPRQ
+143 
-149 KAEVLDAEFVPAQ
+149 
-162 EDHTETVQN
+162 N
-171 EGSAEFSASD
+171 E
-181 QSVPEVEEKQE
+181 
-192 DVVDEELNRIVGLF
+192 N
-206 KLSREQGYNPDV
+206 NPDV

-269 ILNPLYFIEEL
+269 IFNPLYFIEEL

-331 RSLEERIT
+331 RGLEERIT

-361 VTLQADL
+361 LTLQADT
-368 LRREIAELEQ
+368 LREEIAELEQ
-378 RQFSSMDVSAM
+378 RQFSGMDVSDM

-404 RDERADTSKLRE
+404 RDERTDTSKLRE
-416 QLQLLREKIARRE
+416 QLQTLREKIARRE
-429 VEKYQSKFTEALAE
+429 GEQYQSKFTEALAE

-458 NAAYKAF
+458 SAAYKAF

-471 PACHRSVTEQSLP
+471 PACHRSVTEQSLS

-519 DTFAQFKEDDLGKWA
+519 DTFARFKEDDLGKWA

-611 REIAQANAS
+611 REIAQANAN
-620 IAEIKRKMANVIAYI
+620 IAEIKRKMADVIAYI

-735 AALQVKPI
+735 AALQVKPV
-743 RPIAFAEQRAA
+743 RPIVFAEQRAA